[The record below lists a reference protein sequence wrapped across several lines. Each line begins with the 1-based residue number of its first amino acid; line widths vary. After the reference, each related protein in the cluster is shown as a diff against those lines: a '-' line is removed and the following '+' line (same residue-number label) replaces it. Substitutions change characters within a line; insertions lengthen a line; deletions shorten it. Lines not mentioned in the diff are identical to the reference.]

1 MATMK
6 KKNDKY
12 YCTQCMM
19 SYNEPKVYC
28 PFCGEEIT
36 NYEELIINNY
46 IKTIGEEGLDD
57 EDR

>member
-1 MATMK
+1 
-6 KKNDKY
+6 
-12 YCTQCMM
+12 MM